1 MNLYGR
7 RAMDRWAK
15 LAPTSL
21 ATMDR
26 PEEFFTNLGE
36 EIGVRVAQLIPDLA
50 GPDSPSET
58 VLEKTGRLNAA
69 KAQAEEIAFSELV
82 SPSAEPTSEDAYQD
96 WRATN
101 GLSLDW
107 LADWAE
113 MSQTRDSTAMPIEDL
128 ATQHG
133 LPEEF
138 LSELLQQQNPYRFLL
153 ENEQLLEAR
162 LRARFATL
170 STED

>member
-1 MNLYGR
+1 MNLYGK
-7 RAMDRWAK
+7 RAMDRWAQ

-21 ATMDR
+21 ARMDR
-26 PEEFFTNLGE
+26 PEEFFTDLGE
-36 EIGVRVAQLIPDLA
+36 EIEVRVAQLIPEMT
-50 GPDSPSET
+50 GPDSPLESA
-58 VLEKTGRLNAA
+58 LEKTGRLNAA
-69 KAQAEEIAFSELV
+69 KLQAEEIAFSELV
-82 SPSAEPTSEDAYQD
+82 TPTPETTSEDAYQE

-113 MSQTRDSTAMPIEDL
+113 TSQRPDSAAMPIEDL

-138 LSELLQQQNPYRFLL
+138 LRELQQEENPYRFLL
-153 ENEQLLEAR
+153 QNESLLEAR

-170 STED
+170 PTED

>member
-7 RAMDRWAK
+7 QAMERWAR

-21 ATMDR
+21 AAMDR
-26 PEEFFTNLGE
+26 PQEFFEDLGE

-50 GPDSPSET
+50 GPDSPSES

-82 SPSAEPTSEDAYQD
+82 TPSPEPTSEDAYQE

-113 MSQTRDSTAMPIEDL
+113 TSQSRDSAAMPIEEL
-128 ATQHG
+128 ASQHG

-138 LSELLQQQNPYRFLL
+138 LRELQQQENPYRFLL
-153 ENEQLLEAR
+153 QNEQLLEAR
-162 LRARFATL
+162 LRARFATRP
-170 STED
+170 TED